1 MQCVILVGGLGTRL
15 GALTRDCP
23 KPMLPVDDRPF
34 LEHLMEEAARFGVS
48 HFLLLAGYRA
58 DVVLDHFNAGAFR
71 ARDRTVP
78 VDVVVEPEPFG
89 TGGALRH
96 AADRLADSF
105 LMLNGDSLFGFNWL
119 DLPASMP
126 ADAIGML
133 GLRHVSDA
141 SRYGVVDVD
150 ADGRVR
156 CMRERPEA
164 PGPGIINGGVYW
176 LRRTVLDRLPAS
188 GAVSLERLTFPALAE
203 AGKLWGRQHE
213 GAFIDIGVPDDYAR
227 AQGAF
232 RRRRGAVFF
241 DRDGVL
247 NEDAG
252 YTHRIKDFRWR
263 PGAIEAVRRVNDSGR
278 LAFVVTNQA
287 GVAHGHY
294 TEADVRRLHAHMQ
307 SDLVAAGAHIDAFRY
322 CPHHPEGRVEAYRYQ
337 CPWRKPGAGMLRD
350 LCATWD
356 VDIGSS
362 LLLGDKESDLAAAAA
377 IGIKGVPVSPEDG
390 QGNRLDE
397 VLLRAMKETA
407 REAADDVTARGL

>member
-1 MQCVILVGGLGTRL
+1 MILVGGLGTRL
-15 GALTRDCP
+15 GALTQDCP
-23 KPMLPVDDRPF
+23 KPMLPVDGRPF
-34 LEHLMEEAARFGVS
+34 LEHLMEEAVRLGVS
-48 HFLLLAGYRA
+48 RFLLLVGYRA

-71 ARDRTVP
+71 AKERTVA
-78 VDVVVEPEPFG
+78 VDVVVEPEPLG

-96 AADRLADSF
+96 ATDRLADSF

-126 ADAIGML
+126 TGAVGAL
-133 GLRHVSDA
+133 GLRRVPDA
-141 SRYGVVDVD
+141 SRYGVVDLG
-150 ADGRVR
+150 ADGRIR
-156 CMRERPEA
+156 RMRERPET

-176 LRRTVLDRLPAS
+176 LGRAVLDWIPAS
-188 GAVSLERLTFPALAE
+188 GPVSLERLTFPALAE
-203 AGKLWGRQHE
+203 AGKLSGRQHE
-213 GAFIDIGVPDDYAR
+213 GTFIDIGVPEDYAR
-227 AQGAF
+227 AQGSF

-252 YTHRIKDFRWR
+252 YTHRIEDFRWR

-294 TEADVRRLHAHMQ
+294 TEADVRRLHDHMQ
-307 SDLVAAGAHIDAFRY
+307 RDLAAAGAHVDAFRY
-322 CPHHPEGRVEAYRYQ
+322 CPHHPEGRIEAYRCH

-356 VDIGSS
+356 VDIGAS
-362 LLLGDKESDLAAAAA
+362 LLLGDRESDLAAAAA
-377 IGIKGVPVSPEDG
+377 LGIRGVLVSPETD
-390 QGNRLDE
+390 QGNRLDDA
-397 VLLRAMKETA
+397 LLHAETGPA
-407 REAADDVTARGL
+407 REAADDATAQGS